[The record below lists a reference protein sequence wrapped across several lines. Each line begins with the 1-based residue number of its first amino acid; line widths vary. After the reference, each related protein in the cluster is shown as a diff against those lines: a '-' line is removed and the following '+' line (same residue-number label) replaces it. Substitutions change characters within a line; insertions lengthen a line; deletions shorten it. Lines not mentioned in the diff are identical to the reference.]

1 MTDTTPNTRPRRPV
15 GEGADPARDRWRE
28 TLRAKA
34 VASSPERR
42 EAFETSSGI
51 RIRDL
56 YTPADTRDLDE
67 GRDLGRPGEFPFT
80 RGVQPT
86 MYRSRLWTMRQYA
99 GFATAEETNRRF
111 RYLLDHGQTGLSV
124 AFDLPTQMGYDS
136 DAPAAEGEVGRVGV
150 PISSL
155 ADMEM
160 LVEGLPLGD
169 VSTSM
174 TINATAPI
182 LLALYVAAAEDQGVE
197 RARISGTTQNDILKE
212 YIARGTYIFPPR
224 PSMRL
229 VTDVFEFC
237 AAELPKWNT
246 ISISGYHMREAGATA
261 AQELA
266 FTIADAI
273 AYVEAAVDRGLDVDD
288 FAGRLSFFFAAWSEL
303 FEEVAKFRVARRM
316 WATVMKERFGATNPR
331 SMVCR
336 FHVQTA
342 GSSLTAQ
349 SIDNNVVRTTIQAL
363 AAVLGGAQSL
373 HTNSRDEALALPT
386 EEAARLA
393 LRTQQILAYEAGVTE
408 TPDPLAG
415 SYFVESLSNELEAA
429 AWSYLDEIES
439 LGGTLAA
446 IEKGFQQREIQE
458 AAYRVQ
464 RAIDSGDQIVV
475 GVNRFSDGEV
485 ATPPTHRIDPE
496 GERRQVERVRK
507 VRAERSAA
515 AWTETMDRLEE
526 VARGDGNLMPAIL
539 AAVRA
544 YATVGEIS
552 DRLRVAWGE
561 HRELIT
567 V

>member
-1 MTDTTPNTRPRRPV
+1 MTRPERQL
-15 GEGADPARDRWRE
+15 GETADEARDRWRE
-28 TLRAKA
+28 TIRAKA
-34 VASSPERR
+34 LKGAPERR
-42 EAFETSSGI
+42 DPFETTSGVH
-51 RIRDL
+51 IRDL
-56 YTPADTRDLDE
+56 YTPADTAGLDE
-67 GRDLGRPGEFPFT
+67 ERDLGRPGEYPFT

-86 MYRSRLWTMRQYA
+86 MYRSRFWTMRQYA
-99 GFATAEETNRRF
+99 GFSTAEDTNRRF
-111 RYLLDHGQTGLSV
+111 RYLLEQGQTGLSV

-136 DAPAAEGEVGRVGV
+136 DAKEAEGEVGRVGV

-155 ADMEM
+155 ADMAV
-160 LVEGLPLGD
+160 LVDGLPLAQ

-182 LLALYVAAAEDQGVE
+182 LLALYVAAAEAQGVE
-197 RARISGTTQNDILKE
+197 RAAISGTTQNDILKE

-266 FTIADAI
+266 FTLADAI
-273 AYVEAAVDRGLDVDD
+273 AYVDAAVARGLDVDD

-303 FEEVAKFRVARRM
+303 FEEVAKFRAARRM
-316 WATVMKERFGATNPR
+316 WATIMRERFGATNPR
-331 SMVCR
+331 SWVCR

-349 SIDNNVVRTTIQAL
+349 SIDNNVVRTTVQAL

-393 LRTQQILAYEAGVTE
+393 LRTQQILAYESGVTE

-415 SYFVESLSNELEAA
+415 SYYVESLTNELEAA
-429 AWSYLDEIES
+429 AWGYLDEIES
-439 LGGTLAA
+439 MGGTLAA
-446 IEKGFQQREIQE
+446 IDGGFQQRQIQE

-464 RAIDSGDQIVV
+464 QAIESGDQVVV
-475 GVNRFSDGEV
+475 GVNRFRDDEV
-485 ATPPTHRIDPE
+485 HTPSLQRIDPE
-496 GERRQVERVRK
+496 GERRQIERVRRI
-507 VRAERSAA
+507 RAERSADAWGA
-515 AWTETMDRLEE
+515 AMDRLEAT
-526 VARGDGNLMPAIL
+526 ARGDGNLMPPIVD
-539 AAVRA
+539 AVRA